1 MSGRIDLETSR
12 LEIGPKP
19 PRTGI
24 GAVWRL
30 AGICTDEAS
39 ARQPLSCLSRCRCW
53 TVRTCCPEQTIVFD
67 VGTNATQGHHY
78 GTLW

>member
-12 LEIGPKP
+12 LEIGAKP
-19 PRTGI
+19 SGTGS

-39 ARQPLSCLSRCRCW
+39 VSAIELSPRM
-53 TVRTCCPEQTIVFD
+53 
-67 VGTNATQGHHY
+67 
-78 GTLW
+78 